1 VAKKSKKFRVA
12 REGATTDG
20 RKIDRKWL
28 EQMAK
33 NYDPKVYGARINLEH
48 IKGYHP
54 DSPFRAYGDVLSLS
68 TEEDKGKMFLLAE
81 ISPTDDLVAMNK
93 KRQKVYTSI
102 EIDTEFAD
110 LGEAYMVGL
119 AVTDDPA
126 SLGTEMLEFS
136 AGAKSNPLA
145 YRKTRP
151 ENLFTAVEEV
161 TLEFIEDED
170 ESDSTSLQDTVTAL
184 FKKHNK
190 STSAEF
196 ESFRKDLEKALEL
209 VINKFSEGESTLPT
223 EFSDLKKAHEKLQ
236 DDFDAL
242 YKKLDSTDGR
252 QNHRTTA
259 TGNNGNLVQTDC

>member
-1 VAKKSKKFRVA
+1 MAKKSKKFRVA

-20 RKIDRKWL
+20 RKIERKWL
-28 EQMAK
+28 EQMAA

-68 TEEDKGKMFLLAE
+68 TEEENGKMYLVAE
-81 ISPTDDLVAMNK
+81 ISPTDDLVEMNK

-102 EIDTEFAD
+102 EVDTEFAD
-110 LGEAYMVGL
+110 TGEAYMVGL

-145 YRKTRP
+145 CRKTRP
-151 ENLFTAVEEV
+151 ENIFTAAEEV
-161 TLEFIEDED
+161 TLEFIDDEEDGNP
-170 ESDSTSLQDTVTAL
+170 TSLQDTVSAM
-184 FKKHNK
+184 FKKHSQ

-196 ESFRKDLEKALEL
+196 EAFRKDLEKALEL
-209 VINKFSEGESTLPT
+209 IISKFNKNTSSPSA
-223 EFSDLKKAHEKLQ
+223 EFNDLKKAHEKLKS
-236 DDFDAL
+236 DFDEL
-242 YKKLDSTDGR
+242 HKKLDSTSGR
-252 QNHRTTA
+252 QNHRSIA
-259 TGNNGNLVQTDC
+259 TGGGDGGVLTDC